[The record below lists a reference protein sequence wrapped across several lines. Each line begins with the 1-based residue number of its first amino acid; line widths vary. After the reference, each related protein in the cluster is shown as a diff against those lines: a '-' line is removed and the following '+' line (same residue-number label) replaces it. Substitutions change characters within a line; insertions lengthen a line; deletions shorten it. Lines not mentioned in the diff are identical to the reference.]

1 MLVEKTLFRIYD
13 LLWAAAVPLLRKHG
27 RLEEGFSQRTLDA
40 PNLINADIWIQSA
53 SAGEAYL
60 AWEILKRLSCA
71 APLKIML
78 TTNTSQGLDILLQ
91 AAQDYRSGCNHSTL
105 QVAYFPFDRP
115 AIMQK
120 AVHRI
125 QPRIMVLLESELW
138 PALLFQL
145 KQTECRVLII
155 NGRIT
160 PKSLSRYLIFPSL
173 WRRLRP
179 NKILAISQD
188 DAVRFA
194 RLFGTSA
201 VDIMPNIKFDRIGG
215 SGPVSSGENALG
227 PILPAGKIFLI
238 LGSIR
243 REEEHAAAD
252 IIKEI
257 LLRCPETVI
266 GLFPRHMHRIDHWQ
280 RTLNRLA
287 IPWGLRSNL
296 TEPVAGGFV
305 VLWDVFGELSLA
317 YQKSAAAFVGGSL
330 APLGGQNFLE
340 PLIHGITPVIGPFW
354 ENFSWVGKEI
364 IDTGI
369 IHQAASWKEVADF
382 LIDDI
387 MNPLEKGAVRQQ
399 ALAYI
404 SARQGGTDF
413 ACRVIEESLKPEYRI
428 SNKE

>member
-1 MLVEKTLFRIYD
+1 MYD
-13 LLWAAAVPLLRKHG
+13 FLWAAALPLLRKHG
-27 RLEEGFSQRTLDA
+27 RLVEGFSQRTLDA
-40 PNLINADIWIQSA
+40 TDLSNADLWIQSA

-71 APLKIML
+71 APLKIVL
-78 TTNTSQGLDILLQ
+78 TTNTRQGVDILLQ
-91 AAQDYRSGCNHSTL
+91 AAQDPRSGCNQLAL

-125 QPRIMVLLESELW
+125 QPRLMVLLESELW

-145 KQTECRVLII
+145 KQTACRVLIV

-160 PKSLSRYLIFPSL
+160 HKSLSRYRIFPSL
-173 WRRLRP
+173 WRRLCP
-179 NKILAISQD
+179 DKILAISQD

-194 RLFGTSA
+194 RLFGSSS
-201 VDIMPNIKFDRIGG
+201 VGIMPNIKFDRIGE
-215 SGPVSSGENALG
+215 SGPASFGENPLD
-227 PILPAGKIFLI
+227 PILPSGKIFMI

-243 REEEHAAAD
+243 QEEEPATAN
-252 IIKEI
+252 IIKDI

-280 RTLNRLA
+280 QALTRLA
-287 IPWGLRSNL
+287 IPWKLRSNL
-296 TEPVAGGFV
+296 TEPVADGSV
-305 VLWDVFGELSLA
+305 ILWDVFGELNLA
-317 YQKSAAAFVGGSL
+317 YPKSAAAFVGGSL

-354 ENFSWVGKEI
+354 DNFSWVGKEI
-364 IDTGI
+364 IDSGI
-369 IHQAASWKEVADF
+369 VHQAASWKEVADF

-387 MNPLEKGAVRQQ
+387 MNPLEKEAVSQK

-404 SARQGGTDF
+404 GARRGGTDL
-413 ACRVIEESLKPEYRI
+413 ACRVIEEYLKQEYRI
-428 SNKE
+428 SNKK